1 MRCDDFL
8 TTNEYKVKHDFLKH
22 YDQGQDLVFE
32 DKPLDIVR
40 NSQILKYEISVNKFS
55 DYYDFENSVEVV
67 DNFLKNVHS
76 KFKSVGPACKVWICY

>member
-8 TTNEYKVKHDFLKH
+8 TTNEYKVKHDFLKL

-67 DNFLKNVHS
+67 DNFLKNVL
-76 KFKSVGPACKVWICY
+76 